1 MTNFKL
7 IAITPLAN
15 CEESFRKKLTAG
27 QPNIFYNGYKIK
39 LSKDKQEVLEVKK
52 PTKPVPEDLYHLKN
66 GISLN
71 ISAIVGKN
79 GSGKSSIFELFF
91 YTIYAIYI
99 EKTIEGKR
107 ILTTES
113 EDIKYNNR
121 LLGDQIKLFSDHLPN
136 LKSDSS
142 STAKMWED
150 ILPNFIEFVNSNKIE
165 FKAENYKSPY
175 SLVEAAIKN
184 AFLKHHDTKQY
195 IEALEEEEAAIRKG
209 LSVSIIYESD
219 NVIQELL
226 FDHGIFRHNVFDPGV
241 QNSTFSIDEFNPEDF
256 FYSICINY
264 SHHGLNSN
272 FVGTWINKLFHKND
286 AYKTPVVINPM
297 RNDGN
302 FNINR
307 EQHLAKERL
316 MSNVLFDL
324 VNSNDLKLLDKYTVK
339 EFVFSAKTKTHLQP
353 YPFKLENLKAYRLL
367 KEIGIDDNTENLPF
381 FEHAISYLEHKINR
395 INEHYHFTFF
405 DITKGQSRAEQLQ
418 LFLKEDDSHITKK
431 IRQTLNFLE
440 QSLKNGEK
448 FWQTTDPARIE
459 LNPKKMLDWLKLSDK
474 KLDTLKPYEL
484 IEYGLPGFFHIDFV
498 LGRGSSKP
506 IDFSGLSSGEQQ
518 NILNINAILYHLY
531 NINSVQIQDDND
543 EKGNTRK
550 YGRIPYRNVNI
561 ILDEVELYY
570 HPEMQRRVV
579 YELISSFEKIKHKDT
594 KGIQGINIII
604 LTHSPFILSDIPHQ
618 NILSL
623 SDESSKLILTESTK
637 TFGGN
642 IHEILMEQFFMDS
655 TMGEH
660 SINTIQELI
669 DLYESARQAD
679 SQKQIKDLKKAYNA
693 VKAKYKFVIKNVGED
708 VISEVLR
715 NNLKY
720 IKHLISTIK

>member
-15 CEESFRKKLTAG
+15 CHESFRKKLPAG
-27 QPNIFYNGYKIK
+27 EPNIFYNGYKIK
-39 LSKDKQEVLEVKK
+39 LSADKQEVVKVKK
-52 PTKPVPEDLYHLKN
+52 PKKPVPKDLYQLKN

-79 GSGKSSIFELFF
+79 GSGKSTIFELFF

-99 EKTIEGKR
+99 EKQIDSKT

-113 EDIKYNNR
+113 GDIKYANR
-121 LLGDQIKLFSDHLPN
+121 KFADQIEVFAKHLPN
-136 LKSDSS
+136 LKNDSA
-142 STAKMWED
+142 TQLWQE
-150 ILPNFIEFVNSNKIE
+150 ILPDFIEFVNSNNIE
-165 FKAENYKSPY
+165 FKAENYISPY
-175 SLVEAAIKN
+175 LLVDAAVKN
-184 AFLKHHDTKQY
+184 AKLKHDDASKY
-195 IEALEEEEAAIRKG
+195 IITLEEEESAIKNG
-209 LSVSIIYESD
+209 LAVSIIYESD
-219 NVIQELL
+219 GLVQELL
-226 FDHGIFRHNVFDPGV
+226 FDRGIFRHNVFDQALQKSERV
-241 QNSTFSIDEFNPEDF
+241 ISIDEFKPEDF

-272 FVGTWINKLFHKND
+272 FIGTWINKLFHKND
-286 AYKTPVVINPM
+286 AYKTPLVINPM
-297 RNDGN
+297 RNEGN
-302 FNINR
+302 FNINS

-316 MSNVLFDL
+316 MANVLYDL
-324 VNSNDLKLLDKYTVK
+324 VNSNKSKLLDKYSVK
-339 EFVFSAKTKTHLQP
+339 EFVFSAKIKTPPLL
-353 YPFKLENLKAYRLL
+353 YPFKLEELKAYPLL
-367 KEIGIDDNTENLPF
+367 KEIGIDNNTDNLPF
-381 FEHAISYLEHKINR
+381 FDYAISYLEHKINR
-395 INEHYHFTFF
+395 INEHYHFTIF
-405 DITKGQSRAEQLQ
+405 DITKKQSRAEQLQ
-418 LFLKEDDSHITKK
+418 LFLKEDDTHITKK

-440 QSLKNGEK
+440 HSLKNKE
-448 FWQTTDPARIE
+448 FWLTTDPTRIV
-459 LNPKKMLDWLKLSDK
+459 LHPDKMLIWLKLSAK
-474 KLDTLKPYEL
+474 NLDSLKPYEL

-498 LGRGSSKP
+498 LGRAASLP
-506 IDFSGLSSGEQQ
+506 IYFSGLSSGEQQ

-531 NINSVQIQDDND
+531 NINSVQIQDGS
-543 EKGNTRK
+543 EQKESTAKK

-579 YELISSFEKIKHKDT
+579 SELISSFEKIKHKDT
-594 KGIQGINIII
+594 KGIQGINITI

-623 SDESSKLILTESTK
+623 TDENSKSVLSESTK

-660 SINTIQELI
+660 SMNIIQELI
-669 DLYESARQAD
+669 NLYESARTAD
-679 SQKQIKDLKKAYNA
+679 KKRQIKQLRKAYTTA
-693 VKAKYKFVIKNVGED
+693 KEKYKFVIKNVGED
-708 VISEVLR
+708 VIREVLR

-720 IKHLISTIK
+720 IKHIISEK